1 MENMEE
7 ISQIVAEEIGNK
19 QHKRKVRTDTLV
31 YKMFGKPYRE
41 LTKEEQRE
49 YWVAKHKRD
58 MQDEEKVIA
67 KREYERERYKRR
79 QEYFRARAKE
89 RYAAKKRGEANV

>member
-31 YKMFGKPYRE
+31 YELFGKTYKE

-58 MQDEEKVIA
+58 MQDEEKMVA
-67 KREYERERYKRR
+67 KREYERERYNRR
-79 QEYFRARAKE
+79 KEYFRKRAKE
-89 RYAAKKRGEANV
+89 RYAAKKRGEENV

>member
-7 ISQIVAEEIGNK
+7 ISQVVAEEIGNK

-31 YKMFGKPYRE
+31 YKMFGKQYNE

-49 YWVAKHKRD
+49 YWVAKHKRE
-58 MQDEEKVIA
+58 MQDEEKLVA

-89 RYAAKKRGEANV
+89 RYAAKRRSEENV

>member
-31 YKMFGKPYRE
+31 YKMCGKTYKE

-49 YWVAKHKRD
+49 YWVEKHKQD

-89 RYAAKKRGEANV
+89 RYVAKSKEE